1 MELPAPSSASFFLVA
16 VVAGATLFLVTVLR
30 LRARSTRKYR
40 LPPGPRPWPVIG
52 NLNLIGPL
60 PHHSVH
66 ELSKRYGPLM
76 SLRFGSFPVVVASSV
91 DTARLILK
99 THDLAFI
106 DRPQTAAGRY
116 TTYNCAGLFYQ
127 PYGAYW
133 RQARRLCQAELFSAR
148 RLMSLEHVRSDEVR
162 AMLSDLRAAASAPAG
177 GHDAVTLREHLY
189 MVNLSVVS
197 RMLLGKKYV
206 VEGSSSPAT
215 PEEFRWLI
223 DEHFFLNGVL
233 NVADMIP
240 WLSPLDPQGYVKR
253 MKRSAKMLDRFL
265 EHVVDEHNE
274 RRRREGEDFVAM
286 DMMDVLLELADDPS
300 QLEVPITRD
309 NVKGFTLDLMG
320 GGTDT
325 SAVTVEWAMSELLRN
340 PEVLAKATEELDRV
354 VGRNRLVAEGDI
366 PSLPYLDAVVKETLR
381 LHPVAPLLTP
391 RLCREDVSVGGYDI
405 PAGARVFVNAWAI
418 GRDPAVWEA
427 PLEFRPE
434 RFAGSGVDVKGQ
446 HFELLPFGSGR
457 RMCPGMGLAL
467 RMVPTILGNLLHAF
481 AWRLPDGVAAEE
493 LGMEETFGLT
503 VPRLVPLQAV
513 AEPKLP
519 ARLYAAL

>member
-76 SLRFGSFPVVVASSV
+76 SLRFGSFPVVVASSI

-106 DRPQTAAGRY
+106 DRPQTAAG
-116 TTYNCAGLFYQ
+116 
-127 PYGAYW
+127 
-133 RQARRLCQAELFSAR
+133 
-148 RLMSLEHVRSDEVR
+148 SDEVR

-519 ARLYAAL
+519 ARLYAVL

>member
-1 MELPAPSSASFFLVA
+1 
-16 VVAGATLFLVTVLR
+16 
-30 LRARSTRKYR
+30 
-40 LPPGPRPWPVIG
+40 
-52 NLNLIGPL
+52 
-60 PHHSVH
+60 
-66 ELSKRYGPLM
+66 
-76 SLRFGSFPVVVASSV
+76 
-91 DTARLILK
+91 
-99 THDLAFI
+99 
-106 DRPQTAAGRY
+106 
-116 TTYNCAGLFYQ
+116 
-127 PYGAYW
+127 
-133 RQARRLCQAELFSAR
+133 
-148 RLMSLEHVRSDEVR
+148 
-162 AMLSDLRAAASAPAG
+162 
-177 GHDAVTLREHLY
+177 
-189 MVNLSVVS
+189 
-197 RMLLGKKYV
+197 
-206 VEGSSSPAT
+206 
-215 PEEFRWLI
+215 
-223 DEHFFLNGVL
+223 
-233 NVADMIP
+233 
-240 WLSPLDPQGYVKR
+240 
-253 MKRSAKMLDRFL
+253 
-265 EHVVDEHNE
+265 
-274 RRRREGEDFVAM
+274 
-286 DMMDVLLELADDPS
+286 
-300 QLEVPITRD
+300 
-309 NVKGFTLDLMG
+309 MG

-434 RFAGSGVDVKGQ
+434 RFAGSSVDVKGQ

-519 ARLYAAL
+519 ARLYAVL